1 MSRLSINSK
10 GFKRFH
16 QTRLDEANYIAH
28 KKLQKEKIIQEKRR
42 EEEEIK
48 QITEKFKSSWRS
60 ELFPEEI
67 EETLVEK
74 PTEVLSKKE
83 IKLAEKWKY
92 DWRKSFDEKPEKEL
106 VEKELVEKVFEPI
119 TFIKNIKISDSIFDN
134 FSNISNWRDELID
147 EGMSSKDFPDLYGYG
162 ISIFDMPIT
171 STIQTP
177 VQSTQAQDI
186 VDASADATDHEFG
199 PQFPGSYRNVVGGVQ
214 SLSKVDVQAHI
225 TTDHEVT
232 PNQGEMAHPEKHVFT
247 YQSEGNSIKWPT
259 EFTLPDSFNDDLMW
273 FDAQGNPQEWIHY
286 IWPVHGH
293 PGNYTPLDSDDD
305 DTLFWYDPH
314 PHDTPGSSWGFN
326 SETDSDAKFRL
337 RMTYNDGRIDRRS
350 ITDTSFDVTYGAAR
364 SIDSTAFDL
373 TGNMD
378 STPWSEGFED
388 DYSLDVNDTAAL
400 NALRLQWDK
409 PRTEPG
415 HEDWQYIRSGTQ
427 TGYIDQIYGVD
438 FPFAEYDYSPYES
451 DHWQFTGT
459 DGWDRIHPN
468 LNTDASF
475 AKKIIKN
482 VQVGDKI
489 SFSYKWY
496 SDTWLYNTENYG
508 DSSITDYYV
517 HDGVRYGD
525 HDWNSSYFRA
535 VIGANNKV
543 VSIKDQ
549 YQMIGA
555 DPSLTLTDGTYTIP
569 PLPNPDNPEDN
580 ELYNEYN
587 ITKKDNGFSFPYS
600 GTYEYTV
607 QEGDIDAAG
616 LFQFTTILLAEST
629 NLEYVQVTNFAHT
642 VGDQTRTA
650 AGQLGKTTDAYNLG
664 TSVASLNPN
673 NKKKKEEEEKK
684 RLAEIERIAE
694 MKRREEAQAKVAA
707 AAEAAEE
714 KRVQVL
720 IDKAKEQ
727 SYTYKQSKSDTGL
740 DTWKGELEGLSGVK
754 IADRT
759 LDQNNPTSIPNGFFG
774 GAEFITS
781 LEQYDSQPPD
791 GIPLFIGP
799 VDGLNYDKLLEG
811 FTTPQIKADGS
822 RGFVR
827 NKLTPWHTYIAS
839 RETRYMRENPEFG
852 RPKLEAM
859 LRHPVYRAD
868 FLARTSPEFRKW
880 INSVPNVKT
889 GNSWLGKYSR
899 PNLFPPGRA
908 GFVGQFG
915 GWWLPGDDSHEEVVE
930 AVKRAYTLFGSYNG
944 QWGLALVEDPADDGT
959 PVNDD
964 PYAIEDPIFK
974 DDEDV
979 DPEMRDLLEI
989 LERLK
994 KDPLSL
1000 TDKEIGILKKYGYED
1015 EVSEMNDLRKLVEDS
1030 GVDWSSILKALYD
1043 AGNVALDVAAIVGL
1057 LFPEPGSSA
1066 AGLARL
1072 IPKLKKLR
1080 ALMKSAKSWW
1090 NRGRNKRIPN
1100 ENEAPFGKIGDA
1112 VAKDP
1117 DKTDSRSLFGD
1128 DRRQRG
1134 QSDDAFD
1141 AGEKSSLIGRP
1152 DRAVL
1157 GVDLDPR
1164 SPNFG
1169 RRVKADRGGPG
1180 SSPTPLI
1187 RQTFERP
1194 VRSVRDNPKGGIAAR
1209 STRTVDESFVPK
1221 NNKNISGDINN
1232 TIDIFIKLLSMT
1244 RLSNNQVDGIIQK
1257 FEEYSRNNNINKN
1270 TYRDFGGDI
1279 TREKNSNPLYPG
1291 QPSPNGFPDTPP
1303 PKLAPNG
1310 YHPQFGRKADR
1321 YRRLDSI
1328 SAKTMDRVKTGD
1340 PETDAQVSAAAKSV
1354 FKRFKKYR

>member
-1 MSRLSINSK
+1 MSRILRHVGAND
-10 GFKRFH
+10 FKR
-16 QTRLDEANYIAH
+16 TRQRLVDEQRI
-28 KKLQKEKIIQEKRR
+28 LSEKRR
-42 EEEEIK
+42 REEIRE
-48 QITEKFKSSWRS
+48 QNEKEEIAKLSAPFKSSWKAD
-60 ELFPEEI
+60 LFPEEVEVKETI
-67 EETLVEK
+67 EVVKEK
-74 PTEVLSKKE
+74 KVKIS
-83 IKLAEKWKY
+83 EKWKY
-92 DWRKSFDEKPEKEL
+92 DWRKSFDEKPEKQL

-134 FSNISNWRDELID
+134 FSNISNWRDELI

-171 STIQTP
+171 STIQNP
-177 VQSTQAQDI
+177 VQSTKAQDI
-186 VDASADATDHEFG
+186 VNASADATDHKFG

-364 SIDSTAFDL
+364 SIDSSSFDL

-378 STPWSEGFED
+378 STPWSQGYED
-388 DYSLDVNDTAAL
+388 DYGLDANDTAAL

-427 TGYIDQIYGVD
+427 TGFIDQIYGVD

-482 VQVGDKI
+482 VKVGDKI

-508 DSSITDYYV
+508 DSYITDDYV
-517 HDGVRYGD
+517 HDGIRYGD

-587 ITKKDNGFSFPYS
+587 ITKKDNGFSFPYN

-642 VGDQTRTA
+642 VGDRTRAA

-684 RLAEIERIAE
+684 RLAEIERIVQ
-694 MKRREEAQAKVAA
+694 MKKREEAKAKIVAA
-707 AAEAAEE
+707 IESAEDKYMQGINKQVEE
-714 KRVQVL
+714 ATV
-720 IDKAKEQ
+720 E
-727 SYTYKQSKSDTGL
+727 L
-740 DTWKGELEGLSGVK
+740 DNGASTWKGEVNSRWDLSAGKFRDMTIDPKNPSQIPGMKGVK
-754 IADRT
+754 WI
-759 LDQNNPTSIPNGFFG
+759 N
-774 GAEFITS
+774 S
-781 LEQYDSQPPD
+781 LEELENAGTTADMGSNMYASHLRSLIHGRFQNLDREE
-791 GIPLFIGP
+791 L
-799 VDGLNYDKLLEG
+799 DKL
-811 FTTPQIKADGS
+811 IKSPA
-822 RGFVR
+822 V
-827 NKLTPWHTYIAS
+827 
-839 RETRYMRENPEFG
+839 
-852 RPKLEAM
+852 
-859 LRHPVYRAD
+859 RAD
-868 FLARTSPEFRKW
+868 FLARTSPSFRKW
-880 INSVPNVKT
+880 ILSVPTDRDYSKSGWTLTSKGSGDFFPAYKARGLNVDNLDSVFT
-889 GNSWLGKYSR
+889 GMDI
-899 PNLFPPGRA
+899 
-908 GFVGQFG
+908 GQRT
-915 GWWLPGDDSHEEVVE
+915 GWWLP
-930 AVKRAYTLFGSYNG
+930 
-944 QWGLALVEDPADDGT
+944 DDGSWKAYQQIKEAT
-959 PVNDD
+959 RRAWTFFGWSRYSFPGKSDPSNPGPTIPGKEEQDFELDAIPWELIKKAKGDPKSLTDEELAMINKYIAQDEKNPEPESSDNDD
-964 PYAIEDPIFK
+964 PYHLNLGQIIKKFGNNIGNELAKIYQKLSTYRHAGEAFANFLLQQQGLKNYTKKNPYNVKLPKEDALALAKRINNVLETQIPKERWNDLSQEDLDKIN
-974 DDEDV
+974 DEV
-979 DPEMRDLLEI
+979 NPESGPTPMN
-989 LERLK
+989 
-994 KDPLSL
+994 
-1000 TDKEIGILKKYGYED
+1000 KYREGTGKNED
-1015 EVSEMNDLRKLVEDS
+1015 EYHNIFNNLGERKGLKVKVMNGKPYVTELNDNYVFTDPDDATVRGAPELIKFFTTAGGAQDRED
-1030 GVDWSSILKALYD
+1030 
-1043 AGNVALDVAAIVGL
+1043 
-1057 LFPEPGSSA
+1057 A
-1066 AGLARL
+1066 AG
-1072 IPKLKKLR
+1072 
-1080 ALMKSAKSWW
+1080 
-1090 NRGRNKRIPN
+1090 G
-1100 ENEAPFGKIGDA
+1100 
-1112 VAKDP
+1112 
-1117 DKTDSRSLFGD
+1117 
-1128 DRRQRG
+1128 
-1134 QSDDAFD
+1134 
-1141 AGEKSSLIGRP
+1141 GEYTYQQ
-1152 DRAVL
+1152 
-1157 GVDLDPR
+1157 
-1164 SPNFG
+1164 F
-1169 RRVKADRGGPG
+1169 
-1180 SSPTPLI
+1180 
-1187 RQTFERP
+1187 
-1194 VRSVRDNPKGGIAAR
+1194 
-1209 STRTVDESFVPK
+1209 
-1221 NNKNISGDINN
+1221 SGDINN
-1232 TIDIFIKLLSMT
+1232 LDLKMKNMPIRLKLPIPKVEQDERGNSSGLV
-1244 RLSNNQVDGIIQK
+1244 R
-1257 FEEYSRNNNINKN
+1257 EE
-1270 TYRDFGGDI
+1270 
-1279 TREKNSNPLYPG
+1279 LYPG
-1291 QPSPNGFPDTPP
+1291 QPSPSGFPDTPP
-1303 PKLAPNG
+1303 PQLAPNG
-1310 YHPQFGRKADR
+1310 YHPQFGKKADR
-1321 YRRLDSI
+1321 YRRLDPI

-1354 FKRFKKYR
+1354 FERFKKYR